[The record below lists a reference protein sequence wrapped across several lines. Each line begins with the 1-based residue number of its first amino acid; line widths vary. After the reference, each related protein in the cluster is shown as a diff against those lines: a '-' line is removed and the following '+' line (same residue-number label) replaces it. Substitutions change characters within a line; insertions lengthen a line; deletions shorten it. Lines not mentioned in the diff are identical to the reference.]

1 LTPSGAAVIIGAAL
15 SFESHTDA
23 ETIGQRLRR
32 LRLERQLTQ
41 RKLAG
46 PGMTGAY
53 VSRIELGERRPSLR
67 ALRELA
73 GTLGVTP
80 AYLETGSEI
89 GGDEERELRLA
100 DAELRLRLD
109 GEPST
114 AVLRSILEEATAC
127 ADTVSALRA
136 RIALGLEAAG
146 RGDHQEAIR
155 QLGRVIE
162 SELVTPAARPDVYAV
177 HGESHALV
185 GHPERA
191 AELFASALSEL
202 ERLSPSDFAGR
213 IRFSTYLSY
222 ALTDLGELE
231 RASAVIEDA
240 LAYVDE
246 QTDPYVRIRV
256 YWSVARIAHEQGKP
270 LLALDHFRHAVAL
283 LEATEDTFH
292 LARAY
297 LSCAFAI
304 LASDQELDE
313 VAHLIEQAEELL
325 GRNAEPRDLA
335 VVHRLRGMRC
345 LREGDWDGAE
355 RHARAARALT
365 GALPNQHALACW
377 LLAEALAGRSD
388 PHAGEAFAHAAAL
401 VEQHGTVRERVEVLT
416 AQARYLR
423 EIGDEREAV
432 ELLERAT
439 SLGAHLP
446 AGPRSSLGPARRS
459 DRR

>member
-1 LTPSGAAVIIGAAL
+1 VVIIGAAL
-15 SFESHTDA
+15 SFESDIDA

-32 LRLERQLTQ
+32 LRLERDLSQ
-41 RKLAG
+41 RQLAG

-53 VSRIELGERRPSLR
+53 VSRIELGERRPSVR

-73 GTLGVTP
+73 SRLGVSP

-89 GGDEERELRLA
+89 GADEERELRLV

-114 AVLRSILEEATAC
+114 AVLWSILDEAIAS
-127 ADTVSALRA
+127 ADAVSALRA

-146 RGDHQEAIR
+146 RGDHAETIR
-155 QLGRVIE
+155 QLGQAIE
-162 SELVTPAARPDVYAV
+162 SELVTAAARPDVYAV
-177 HGESHALV
+177 LGESHSLV

-191 AELFASALSEL
+191 AELFASALSEV
-202 ERLSPSDFAGR
+202 ERLSPNDYGAR

-231 RASAVIEDA
+231 RASAVIEEA
-240 LAYVDE
+240 MGFVDE
-246 QTDPYVRIRV
+246 ATDPYVRIRV
-256 YWSVARIAHEQGKP
+256 YWSVGRIAHEQGKP

-283 LEATEDTFH
+283 LESTEDTFH

-297 LSCAFAI
+297 LSCAFAM

-313 VAHLIEQAEELL
+313 ASRLIDKAEDML

-335 VVHRLRGMRC
+335 VVHRLRGMRS
-345 LREGDWDGAE
+345 LREGSWDAAE
-355 RHARAARALT
+355 RHARAAQALT
-365 GALPNQHALACW
+365 IALPNQNALARW
-377 LLAEALAGRSD
+377 LLAEALAGRGN
-388 PHAGEAFAHAAAL
+388 PAAREAFAQAANL
-401 VEQHGTVRERVEVLT
+401 LEQHGTVRERVEVLT
-416 AQARYLR
+416 ARARYLR
-423 EIGDEREAV
+423 EVGDEDTAL

-439 SLGAHLP
+439 SLGAQLP
-446 AGPRSSLGPARRS
+446 IGPQPGPGPTRRTGAR
-459 DRR
+459 